1 MEFSVCFKWT
11 IFGTILYLSLLYD
24 SDCLSEK
31 TVDAEKGGNGKSYE
45 AITKIYESKSGNDTD
60 EKTRSKTKLKPNA
73 HEMKE
78 LSTSNSIG
86 HSTLKRTLNGSLE
99 RNDTFED
106 TYLKTIFNFQ
116 HSYKAVTQ
124 TLYVVF
130 AGMVI
135 VMIYFVIRMV
145 RSRRRKNKSRK
156 YGLITASGSEV
167 EMQPLDKSDDDEE
180 DAVLFDVHHKTIY
193 NLN

>member
-11 IFGTILYLSLLYD
+11 IFGTVLCLSLLYD
-24 SDCLSEK
+24 GDCLNEK
-31 TVDAEKGGNGKSYE
+31 TDTEKGGNGTIHE
-45 AITKIYESKSGNDTD
+45 ALKINDSKFGNNTN
-60 EKTRSKTKLKPNA
+60 EQNRSVKKLKPKG
-73 HEMKE
+73 HKMTE
-78 LSTSNSIG
+78 LSTSYSIG

-180 DAVLFDVHHKTIY
+180 DAVLYDVHHKTVY